1 MRNQGTLT
9 SWNDERGF
17 GFITPD
23 DDSRQIFV
31 HIKSFSNR
39 GRRPEINQA
48 VNYTLSS
55 DSKGRPCAA
64 NVLFAG
70 KQRTNGI
77 SSSVVF
83 ANEQRTSRIGS
94 SVIALLFPATVAF
107 SSFHLNKIPRLIFW
121 WYVIASLL
129 TFIIYSRDKTA
140 AKNGSWR
147 TPESSL
153 HLLALLCGWP
163 GALIAQQVL
172 RHKLKKQAFRV
183 VFWITV
189 VLNCGAFALLF
200 IPEVSVEVQYW
211 IDIKLKFWI
220 ENTAK
225 PFIMNLSHSRH

>member
-9 SWNDERGF
+9 SWNDEKGF

-31 HIKSFSNR
+31 RIKSFSNR
-39 GRRPEINQA
+39 GRRPKINQA

-70 KQRTNGI
+70 KQRT
-77 SSSVVF
+77 
-83 ANEQRTSRIGS
+83 SRIGS
-94 SVIALLFPATVAF
+94 SVIALLFIATVAF

-163 GALIAQQVL
+163 GALIAQQIL
-172 RHKLKKQAFRV
+172 RHKSKKQAFRV

-189 VLNCGAFALLF
+189 LLNCGAFVLLF

-211 IDIKLKFWI
+211 FDVKLKFWI
-220 ENTAK
+220 SNTVK
-225 PFIMNLSHSRH
+225 QFLFKYIKID